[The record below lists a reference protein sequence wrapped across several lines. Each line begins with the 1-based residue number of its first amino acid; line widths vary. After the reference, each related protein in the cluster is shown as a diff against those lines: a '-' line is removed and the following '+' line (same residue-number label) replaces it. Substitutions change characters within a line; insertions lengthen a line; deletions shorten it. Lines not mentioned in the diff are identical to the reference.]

1 MATINQTKS
10 CDPDCNFSRVAL
22 LIGDVWT
29 ILILDVLLKNSE
41 LRFGDLSDKISGI
54 SNSVLSDRLKKLHNH
69 GVVSRVSIAS
79 MPPQVIYSLT
89 SKGTSL
95 SPVIKEIHVFGGLC

>member
-10 CDPDCNFSRVAL
+10 CDPSCDFSRVVL
-22 LIGDVWT
+22 LLGDVWT

-41 LRFGDLSDKISGI
+41 IRFGDLSDKIKGI
-54 SNSVLSDRLKKLHNH
+54 GNSVLSDRLKKLHNN
-69 GVVSRVSIAS
+69 GIISRISVAS

-89 SKGTSL
+89 PKGASL
-95 SPVIKEIHVFGGLC
+95 SPIIKEMHTFGSLG